1 MIINVIVIHSFSF
14 TGTTWINTLLGCHK
28 RAFALGPPDRVMNL
42 CDSERDDACRVH
54 GRNCSFWSRFFE
66 KHTKK
71 ENFFLQLAQFANKDF
86 LIINNPIVSGLA
98 DKALN
103 SPDILLKHIYVV
115 RDGRAVCASYC
126 RHHPE
131 IDFYDVVKDWFRP
144 SALNLSFDPT
154 SPDILSVRY
163 EDVVKDQKAF
173 IRDIGQFI
181 GLKYP
186 QNFYK
191 FWEFNHHITAGNAG
205 TIRMISRFQ
214 NGKQFGS
221 KNRDF
226 YEGEYQKLKEQPE
239 KPIVDERWKDE
250 LGERELFIFDYFC
263 GTVNEKWG
271 YTRDRFN
278 VSQMECFKNEIKQ
291 VEGKLPPPVAEHVSG
306 TGKNLKEQLNFST
319 LRSEGL
325 TLRPYH
331 LKVLLLSS
339 ISFCALSVFLLAI
352 LIYFLLKI

>member
-1 MIINVIVIHSFSF
+1 MSVGCMVKTAVSGQTFS
-14 TGTTWINTLLGCHK
+14 
-28 RAFALGPPDRVMNL
+28 
-42 CDSERDDACRVH
+42 
-54 GRNCSFWSRFFE
+54 
-66 KHTKK
+66 
-71 ENFFLQLAQFANKDF
+71 ENMKGAKIFSLQLAEISNKEF
-86 LIINNPIVSGLA
+86 IIINNPIVHGLA

-103 SPDILLKHIYVV
+103 SPDILLKHVYVV

-126 RHHPE
+126 RHHPDS
-131 IDFYDVVKDWFRP
+131 DFYDVVKDWFRP
-144 SALNLSFDPT
+144 SAINYPFDN
-154 SPDILSVRY
+154 SNPDVMAVRY
-163 EDVVKDQKAF
+163 EDVVRNQKDF
-173 IRDIGQFI
+173 IMDAGRFI
-181 GLKYP
+181 GLEYP
-186 QNFYK
+186 ENFFK

-226 YEGEYQKLKEQPE
+226 YEGEYQRLKEQPE

-263 GTVNEKWG
+263 GAINEQWG

-278 VSQMECFKNEIKQ
+278 VSQIECFKNEIEQ
-291 VEGKLPPPVAEHVSG
+291 AMGELPPPVAEHVSG

-331 LKVLLLSS
+331 LKVLLLSG